1 MKLTNQHIENLYKF
15 TRQHYVEHYD
25 LQSELVDHLANDIE
39 AIWQEQ
45 PNLSFEQAKIISFKK
60 FGIFGFMDVVEKRTA
75 ALEKKYWKMVW
86 KIFKD
91 FFKLPQI
98 ILTIAIALA
107 FYKIISVFKYEYTVA
122 VIGIVCFAILII
134 RLTILSFE
142 KKKRFKK
149 TNKKW
154 LLEEHIYKLGSG
166 GLFLN
171 LILQIMLRG
180 SNLSSEW
187 VVFFYTL
194 LFTTLVLVIYIIAFV
209 LPSKVEEILIK
220 EHPEYLFVT
229 NQ

>member
-1 MKLTNQHIENLYKF
+1 MKLTDQHIDKLFKF

-39 AIWQEQ
+39 VIWKEQ
-45 PNLSFEQAKIISFKK
+45 PTLTFEQARDLSFKK
-60 FGIFGFMDVVEKRTA
+60 FGIFGFMDVVEKRTT

-86 KIFKD
+86 AIFKD

-98 ILTIAIALA
+98 ILTLAISLGVYEILKLFKHEYIIAVLG
-107 FYKIISVFKYEYTVA
+107 
-122 VIGIVCFAILII
+122 IGCFLILII
-134 RLTILSFE
+134 RLAILSSE

-154 LLEEHIYKLGSG
+154 LLEEHIYKLGNG
-166 GLFLN
+166 GIILN
-171 LILQIMLRG
+171 LILQILLRG

-187 VVFFYTL
+187 VVLFYTI
-194 LFTTLVLVIYIIAFV
+194 LFTTLFLIIYIIAFI
-209 LPSKVEEILIK
+209 LPSKVEEILSK

>member
-1 MKLTNQHIENLYKF
+1 MKLTDQHIDELFKF

-39 AIWQEQ
+39 AIWKEQ
-45 PNLSFEQAKIISFKK
+45 PTLSFEQARDISFKK
-60 FGIFGFMDVVEKRTA
+60 FGIFGFMDVVEKRTV

-86 KIFKD
+86 AIFKD
-91 FFKLPQI
+91 FFKLPQF
-98 ILTIAIALA
+98 ILTVAITVGVYEIL
-107 FYKIISVFKYEYTVA
+107 SVFKYEYTIAVLGVA
-122 VIGIVCFAILII
+122 CFVVLII
-134 RLTILSFE
+134 RLAILSFE

-154 LLEEHIYKLGSG
+154 LLEEHIYKLGNG
-166 GLFLN
+166 ELFLN
-171 LILQIMLRG
+171 LVLQIMLRG

-187 VVFFYTL
+187 VVLFYTV
-194 LFTTLVLVIYIIAFV
+194 LFTALILVIYIIAFV
-209 LPSKVEEILIK
+209 LPSKVEEILAK